1 MSGVS
6 AEVLDE
12 LAELDAAAE
21 FARSVDRHAYEL
33 RVREAARVKVA
44 AERAVSVPG
53 FDAGLLGEVLARP
66 EGPPHRVEGLIPADA
81 STLLSAA
88 KKTGKTTMTLNL
100 ARCLLTGEDFLGRFP
115 VIPVKGRVALLN
127 YEVTGAQ
134 VARWASEVGVPQDRL
149 LLVNLRGRRNPLLVP
164 DDRKR
169 LADLLG
175 EHGTETLIVDPFG
188 RAYNGKSQNDA
199 AEVGGWL
206 VALDQFARSEAGVKD
221 LVLTAHAGWDGE
233 RTRGSSALEDW
244 GDVILTLTRDN
255 DDAARRYLSAEG
267 RDVLVEED
275 RLDYDPTTRM
285 LTLAGVGSRTK
296 AKAARR
302 ESDLVQV
309 VVALVSDEPGLSTR
323 RLDERLR
330 DQGVTV
336 RNGDGGKA
344 ARRAVESGH
353 LRSEHGPRGA
363 VLYFPRSPVPTAPH
377 RSPGALNDC
386 SPSPYIGDGS
396 GRVDATSPLIPEPRC
411 SHGHT
416 AGQHPNLCQCGEV
429 A

>member
-1 MSGVS
+1 MVSVSGVS

-12 LAELDAAAE
+12 LAELDRLDAVAE
-21 FARSVDRHAYEL
+21 FARSVDRVAYEL

-44 AERAVSVPG
+44 AERAVSVPS

-88 KKTGKTTMTLNL
+88 KKTGKTTLTLNL

-175 EHGTETLIVDPFG
+175 EHETETLIVDPFG

-302 ESDLVQV
+302 HDKLLTE
-309 VVALVSDEPGLSTR
+309 VVAVVTEKPGLTTTQIG
-323 RLDERLR
+323 DHLR
-330 DQGVTV
+330 ALSVGFQ
-336 RNGDGGKA
+336 RGDVGTA

-353 LRSEHGPRGA
+353 LISQHGPRNS
-363 VLYFPRSPVPTAPH
+363 VLWFPKVPSSPDRSQWEVGSSPDPSYKGGTTDHYSNQSKVPP
-377 RSPGALNDC
+377 PC
-386 SPSPYIGDGS
+386 P
-396 GRVDATSPLIPEPRC
+396 
-411 SHGHT
+411 HGH
-416 AGQHPNLCQCGEV
+416 ASADDCPSCGV
-429 A
+429 V